1 MPKIERSIEINSTR
15 DKLWEIISDVDNE
28 TEYWRGT
35 KSVRNI
41 SRKGNE
47 IEREIVQN
55 FRNAKIKQKVVFRP
69 KDSVEVQYLKG
80 VTEGVKTLTIER
92 IDESRQRLKALW
104 DVRFPGIFRLT
115 TPMIK
120 SHVEKGT
127 IGALER
133 IKNAAEGKR
142 ATVGQVKT

>member
-28 TEYWRGT
+28 AQYWLGT
-35 KSVRNI
+35 KSVHNI
-41 SRKGNE
+41 SRQGNE
-47 IEREIVQN
+47 IEREITQN
-55 FRNAKIKQKVVFRP
+55 FRNAKIKQKVVLHP

-80 VTEGVKTLTIER
+80 ITEGVKILTIESL
-92 IDESRQRLKALW
+92 DENRQRLKAFW
-104 DVRFPGIFRLT
+104 DIRFPGVYRLA

-133 IKNAAEGKR
+133 IKKAAEAK
-142 ATVGQVKT
+142 A